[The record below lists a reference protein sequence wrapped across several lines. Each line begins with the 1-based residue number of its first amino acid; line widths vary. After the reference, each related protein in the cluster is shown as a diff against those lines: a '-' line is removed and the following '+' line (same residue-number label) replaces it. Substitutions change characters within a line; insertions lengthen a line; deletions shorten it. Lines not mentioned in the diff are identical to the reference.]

1 MATRVIEPRAAIG
14 STTLKRAPQ
23 RFSRG
28 WVAVLFFCDVAM
40 FVAASYI
47 GSRTGFHHWDWPRAL
62 QRHLLAQGISIVL
75 WLLSFEVLGL
85 YRRTYALSIKDEIY
99 YTIAAL
105 CIGALPQLILFTLFP
120 EISTSRVAL
129 GISLAASIVLVG
141 AERTCLHAI
150 RTSRRMRP
158 HSRIA
163 VVGSSDRLWWAA
175 EGLDLSDASDM
186 IFIAVDDMDTAIQQI
201 DLTRDADLE
210 HIDWFRQACT
220 WGCDTLILTEMVP
233 PHLMPHLL
241 QATARNQI
249 AFAFAPPRLKCH
261 SFSLTVQTNGQQAL
275 IVPQQLRA
283 CTPRAQLF
291 KRLADLAAA
300 TFALAL
306 LVPVIALAALAVL
319 VESGRPVFFFQDRVG
334 LGGRVFKILK
344 LRSMQIDAE
353 AKSGA
358 VWAADGDPRR
368 TRVGAVL
375 RRLSIDEFPQ
385 LWNVLTGDMSLVG
398 PRPERPVF
406 VDLFRKTL
414 PRYDERHLV
423 RPGITGW
430 SQIHMKRVLTPSD
443 AGEKL
448 AYDLQYVEQWSP
460 FLDVSVLFQTAFE
473 FLFHRAA

>member
-1 MATRVIEPRAAIG
+1 MATRVVEPRAAVG
-14 STTLKRAPQ
+14 RTTLKRAPQ
-23 RFSRG
+23 RFSGG
-28 WVAVLFFCDVAM
+28 WIAVLFVCDLAM

-47 GSRTGFHHWDWPRAL
+47 GSRAGFHYWDWPRAL
-62 QRHLLAQGISIVL
+62 QRHLIAQGVSIAL

-105 CIGALPQLILFTLFP
+105 CMGALPQLILFTLFP
-120 EISTSRVAL
+120 GISTSRVAL
-129 GISLAASIVLVG
+129 AISLGASIVLVG
-141 AERTCLHAI
+141 AERACLHAV
-150 RTSRRMRP
+150 RTSRRARP
-158 HSRIA
+158 NRRIA
-163 VVGSSDRLWWAA
+163 VVGTGDRLTSAA

-186 IFIAVDDMDTAIQQI
+186 LFIAVDDMDTAIQQI
-201 DLTRDADLE
+201 DLTRDAELE
-210 HIDWFRQACT
+210 RIDWFRQACT
-220 WGCDTLILTEMVP
+220 WGCDTLIMTEMVP

-241 QATARNQI
+241 QATSRNQI
-249 AFAFAPPRLKCH
+249 AFAFALPRLKCH

-291 KRLADLAAA
+291 KRLADLA
-300 TFALAL
+300 
-306 LVPVIALAALAVL
+306 IALVAITLLAPVTAIAALAVL
-319 VESGRPVFFFQDRVG
+319 LESGRPVFYLQDRVG
-334 LGGRVFKILK
+334 LGGRIFKIVK

-460 FLDVSVLFQTAFE
+460 FLDISVLFQTAFE